1 MVFSRFHHA
10 ITNFLYSFARKFIH
24 DTMEELLHYC
34 WKHKLLPLGELHTT
48 RGEQIEVID
57 TGLHNH
63 HAGPDF
69 FNAKIKVDGTLWI
82 GNVEMHDKATDWYQH
97 GHDKDSRYD
106 NVVLHVV
113 GKADGEVHTADGRRL
128 PQLVLEVPAVVV
140 ANYQELLK
148 TDTYPPCY
156 RVIPDLSVLVLH
168 AWMSALLTERLE
180 QRTEAVK
187 QRVAAANG
195 SWEDAYFVTLA
206 RSFGFG
212 INGDAFETWARSMP
226 LQAVAHHRDEL
237 FQVEAFFLGQAGLLE
252 EDTIPERYREQAR
265 TEGYFDRLQ
274 SEYRYLA
281 HKFSLQPMD
290 SRLWRFLRL
299 RPQNFPHIRL
309 AQLAH
314 LYYQRKTG
322 LAALTDCMTIT
333 EVQQLLCAK
342 VTPYWQ
348 THYTFGSA
356 SDKQAKRLS
365 AASLNLLIINTVVP
379 MLFAYGRYRGDE
391 ELCDRAFLFLEQMK
405 AENNH
410 ITRMWSQCGISV
422 KTAADSQALIQLK
435 NNYCNRRDCLRCR
448 IGYEYLKRV

>member
-1 MVFSRFHHA
+1 M
-10 ITNFLYSFARKFIH
+10 
-24 DTMEELLHYC
+24 
-34 WKHKLLPLGELHTT
+34 
-48 RGEQIEVID
+48 
-57 TGLHNH
+57 
-63 HAGPDF
+63 
-69 FNAKIKVDGTLWI
+69 
-82 GNVEMHDKATDWYQH
+82 
-97 GHDKDSRYD
+97 
-106 NVVLHVV
+106 
-113 GKADGEVHTADGRRL
+113 
-128 PQLVLEVPAVVV
+128 
-140 ANYQELLK
+140 
-148 TDTYPPCY
+148 
-156 RVIPDLSVLVLH
+156 IPDLSVLVLH

-226 LQAVAHHRDEL
+226 LQAVAHHRDDL

-365 AASLNLLIINTVVP
+365 AASLNLLITNTVVP

>member
-156 RVIPDLSVLVLH
+156 KVIPDLSVLVLH

-212 INGDAFETWARSMP
+212 INGDAFETWARSIP
-226 LQAVAHHRDEL
+226 LQAVAHHRDDL

-265 TEGYFDRLQ
+265 TGRILRQAAIGIPLSGSQVLAAADGFPPLAIPTTASAKLPTHPAGTVGSPLLPAENRLGGSDRL
-274 SEYRYLA
+274 YD
-281 HKFSLQPMD
+281 H
-290 SRLWRFLRL
+290 
-299 RPQNFPHIRL
+299 H
-309 AQLAH
+309 
-314 LYYQRKTG
+314 G
-322 LAALTDCMTIT
+322 GAATA
-333 EVQQLLCAK
+333 LC
-342 VTPYWQ
+342 
-348 THYTFGSA
+348 
-356 SDKQAKRLS
+356 
-365 AASLNLLIINTVVP
+365 
-379 MLFAYGRYRGDE
+379 
-391 ELCDRAFLFLEQMK
+391 
-405 AENNH
+405 
-410 ITRMWSQCGISV
+410 
-422 KTAADSQALIQLK
+422 
-435 NNYCNRRDCLRCR
+435 
-448 IGYEYLKRV
+448 